1 MCCGFASGLSKS
13 WWFGQKVSRFK
24 KDKQVRRS
32 ICKLLVKKIRLLFYS
47 LVFLL
52 LITEYSSKFF
62 IYARNNWIKMLSWV
76 GQQPALYSFE

>member
-32 ICKLLVKKIRLLFYS
+32 ICKLVVKKIRLLF
-47 LVFLL
+47 LL
-52 LITEYSSKFF
+52 
-62 IYARNNWIKMLSWV
+62 ARVPVIN
-76 GQQPALYSFE
+76 Y